1 MGFMSLFA
9 RNEGKTLTSEELT
22 GGTAGEVSADVS
34 GASSGDASA
43 GASGDQTLV
52 KLDTKSTGKSIS
64 GASLLGK
71 GSLMVAAGL
80 VVLMGICYLLTLLFS
95 RNGTFTVKAQSLT
108 DVNKRIALSE
118 TVGFAN
124 PTSQLNSSGINE
136 MDNITYDWLP
146 LDELDLYDGAYNG
159 ENYIVY
165 TFFVKN
171 TGKED
176 LDYQAELFYTKATRG
191 IENAARVM
199 IYYNGEPTVYAAP
212 SADGGSE
219 VVPVG
224 LTDFYDDT
232 TVSSDI
238 RSLAVDECDRY
249 TVVIWLEGE
258 DPECVDDVRS
268 GTLQMEMDFDVLDD
282 DGNPLDSDFEM
293 ARETK
298 KQQAAA
304 EN

>member
-9 RNEGKTLTSEELT
+9 HNEGKTLTSGELS
-22 GGTAGEVSADVS
+22 GGAAGEVSAD
-34 GASSGDASA
+34 ASVGSS
-43 GASGDQTLV
+43 SKKTLV
-52 KLDTKSTGKSIS
+52 KLNTKRTGKSIS

-146 LDELDLYDGAYNG
+146 LDELDIYDGAYNG

-232 TVSSDI
+232 TVSSEI

-268 GTLQMEMDFDVLDD
+268 GTLKMEMDFDVLDD

-298 KQQAAA
+298 KQQAIA
-304 EN
+304 EE

>member
-9 RNEGKTLTSEELT
+9 HNEGKTLTPEELS
-22 GGTAGEVSADVS
+22 GGAAGEVSAD
-34 GASSGDASA
+34 ASV
-43 GASGDQTLV
+43 GASGKKTLV
-52 KLDTKSTGKSIS
+52 KLNTKKTGKSIS
-64 GASLLGK
+64 GAALLGK

-108 DVNKRIALSE
+108 DVNKQIALSE

-124 PTSQLNSSGINE
+124 PTSKLNSTGINE

-146 LDELDLYDGAYNG
+146 LDELDMYDGAYNG

-171 TGKED
+171 TGRED
-176 LDYQAELFYTKATRG
+176 LEYQADLFYTKATRG

-238 RSLAVDECDRY
+238 RSLAVSECDRY
-249 TVVIWLEGE
+249 TVVVWLEGE

-268 GTLQMEMDFDVLDD
+268 GTLQMEMDFAVLDD
-282 DGNPLDSDFEM
+282 DGNPMDSDMKM
-293 ARETK
+293 AEHPKTQET
-298 KQQAAA
+298 AA

>member
-9 RNEGKTLTSEELT
+9 HNEGKTLTPEELA
-22 GGTAGEVSADVS
+22 GGAAGEA
-34 GASSGDASA
+34 SGDVSA
-43 GASGDQTLV
+43 GASDDKTLV

-118 TVGFAN
+118 TIGFAN
-124 PTSQLNSSGINE
+124 PTSKLNSSGINS

-232 TVSSDI
+232 TVSSDV

-268 GTLQMEMDFDVLDD
+268 GTLQMEMDFAVLDD

>member
-9 RNEGKTLTSEELT
+9 HNEGKTLTQEELS
-22 GGTAGEVSADVS
+22 GDTAGEASVDTSA
-34 GASSGDASA
+34 GTSGDAS
-43 GASGDQTLV
+43 GEKTLV

-64 GASLLGK
+64 GAALLGK

-80 VVLMGICYLLTLLFS
+80 VALMGICYLLTLLFS

-108 DVNKRIALSE
+108 EVNKRIALSE

-124 PTSQLNSSGINE
+124 PTSLLNSNGINE

-146 LDELDLYDGAYNG
+146 LDELDNYDGAYNG

-176 LDYQAELFYTKATRG
+176 LDYQADLFYTKATRG

-199 IYYNGEPTVYAAP
+199 IYYNGEPTIYAAP
-212 SADGGSE
+212 SADGETE
-219 VVPVG
+219 VFPVG

-232 TVSSDI
+232 TVSSDV

-249 TVVIWLEGE
+249 TIVIWLEGE

-268 GTLQMEMDFDVLDD
+268 GILQMEMDFAVLDD

-298 KQQAAA
+298 KQQASA
-304 EN
+304 EQ